1 MPSIRNFAKYY
12 RMEKCFAKKCDIFEI
27 RLCMDLKTHEQRSV
41 KIYRKSEHNEQR
53 LEYLKREI
61 DLLRTL
67 DHPNLIKI
75 YDVIEDELKIY
86 CIIDVIKGQSLF
98 DFTI

>member
-1 MPSIRNFAKYY
+1 
-12 RMEKCFAKKCDIFEI
+12 
-27 RLCMDLKTHEQRSV
+27 MDLKTHEQRSV